1 MQLKASRNR
10 EAEIQKRKEEG
21 RKEEG
26 WKEIEMRK
34 ERGEKEGMKGSEWM
48 VGYLNRYGSE

>member
-1 MQLKASRNR
+1 MQLKALRNR
-10 EAEIQKRKEEG
+10 EAERGSKEKG
-21 RKEEG
+21 RKEG

-48 VGYLNRYGSE
+48 GG